1 MSQLPL
7 DPVVLSMLDI
17 RPHLENVLKYIHAL
31 GRHHHL
37 PPSTLTFDDLCNED
51 RRAEL
56 VTYVIGFA
64 GECALE
70 KLDDLDSGGFDPDGF
85 DPDPDDPHPLAG
97 DDEFDDEQVDEPGMR
112 RVSLSHPRPRRS
124 RT

>member
-1 MSQLPL
+1 MPQLPL

-31 GRHHHL
+31 GRHYHL
-37 PPSTLTFDDLCNED
+37 PPSTLTIDDLCNED

-70 KLDDLDSGGFDPDGF
+70 KLDDLDPGGF

-97 DDEFDDEQVDEPGMR
+97 DHEFDDEQVDEPGLR
-112 RVSLSHPRPRRS
+112 RVSLPYPRPRRR